1 MSFLIRAARRRRMA
15 GGGGSPSLSA
25 QVEAWLSGAS
35 GYALDPSDLTLL
47 DQISTGGTPVV
58 SASDPVGRYRTKP
71 WGNAASVDFIQP
83 TAGARPAWNG
93 AGGLS
98 WDGVDDLM
106 NIQPGAGKAVLN
118 GAAAATWAV
127 RFKRSVASAG
137 IIGFFSWATNA
148 TTMRLEIDLSA
159 GGGFNVIVRRSDGVA
174 GNTYGSGGGLIALNT
189 DYTLIVTID
198 FTGANNIIA
207 TLNDV
212 ERINT
217 ALTDG
222 TGPCSSTDSNT
233 VRLAH
238 SSGAIVSGRQV
249 VAAKLADAA
258 AKTMLK
264 GWLEEVT
271 L

>member
-1 MSFLIRAARRRRMA
+1 MKLGLGLGLTYQRA
-15 GGGGSPSLSA
+15 GSAALTLSQ
-25 QVEAWLSGAS
+25 QVEAWLAGTP

-58 SASDPVGRYRTKP
+58 AASDPVGRYRTKP
-71 WGNAASVDFIQP
+71 WGNAASVDFIQA
-83 TAGARPAWNG
+83 TAASRPAWNG

-98 WDGVDDLM
+98 WDGVDDVM
-106 NIQPGAGKAVLN
+106 NVNPGAGKAVLN

-137 IIGFFSWATNA
+137 VIGYFSWVTNA
-148 TTMRLEIDLSA
+148 STLRLGLNLTAA
-159 GGGFNVIVRRSDGVA
+159 GGVDVVVRRADGVA
-174 GNTYGSGGGLIALNT
+174 GNTYSSAGGLIALNT
-189 DYTLIVTID
+189 DYTLIVSVD
-198 FTGANNIIA
+198 FSGANTVQA
-207 TLNDV
+207 YLNGTQ
-212 ERINT
+212 RIST

-238 SSGAIVSGRQV
+238 SSGTIVSGRQV
-249 VAAKLADAA
+249 AA
-258 AKTMLK
+258 AKSADASARTMLA
-264 GWLEEVT
+264 GWLEEVP

>member
-1 MSFLIRAARRRRMA
+1 MRLGLGLGLTYQR
-15 GGGGSPSLSA
+15 GSALTLSQ
-25 QVEAWLSGAS
+25 QVQAWLAS
-35 GYALDPSDLTLL
+35 TPGYALDPSDLTLL

-58 SASDPVGRYRTKP
+58 AASDPVGRYRTKP
-71 WGNAASVDFIQP
+71 WGNAASVNFIQA
-83 TAGARPAWNG
+83 TAASRPAWNG
-93 AGGLS
+93 AAGLS
-98 WDGVDDLM
+98 WDGVDDVM
-106 NIQPGAGKAVLN
+106 NVSAGAGKAVLN
-118 GAAAATWAV
+118 GASAATWAV

-137 IIGFFSWATNA
+137 ILGFFSWATNA
-148 TTMRLEIDLSA
+148 TTMRLELDLSA